1 MAINFPNSPSNG
13 DTTTLANKT
22 YTYDSSKS
30 KWSPSGAVTLSA
42 LSVGSEGTA
51 AGDGA
56 IAYNGAGVFS
66 FTPAVAAG
74 TGVTVHANQAA
85 MTATSPDEG
94 SLHYVTADTKLYVK
108 MASGFYLLA
117 TVSNVTPTITGLTH
131 TTDGTTATIADAATF
146 TLTSGQNTVITLAA
160 SDPDVG
166 QSLTY
171 SATLTAGTLS
181 DVASGFTQGSGAD
194 VNKFTIVPQT
204 SGSGGTLTYRFDV
217 TDGVGTAQ
225 RTASFSISF
234 IILNSRYTSL
244 LMNVNSAGTNSSFT
258 NSGSGSSAVKGAT
271 NNPSAGTFS
280 PFRAGG
286 YSVEFDGNDYLKVAD
301 SNDFHVSSSADFTLE
316 AWIYLTSNSDQ
327 MLLDPRPS
335 GSNGDYMTMVIST
348 LKLMLYSQT
357 AVKLTSAASVS
368 LNQWVHVAYVRAS
381 NTGRWYINGTADT
394 NTWTDNI
401 AYHTSASGADWWIGA
416 RQLSG
421 AGSYFSNAKIRDFR
435 FVNGTAIV
443 PPSGGPAE
451 PLTAVTNTKLLACS
465 LPNFADANTQVAA
478 KTITI
483 SGDPRTVPNGPYD
496 VGETQL
502 SGGGSIHF
510 DAVGTSGHAD
520 APIEIAAVTD
530 GGANHTV
537 SFWYYFTG
545 TGTSG
550 ATSKGNIYTYG
561 DEQGNVGYGIQ
572 HNNANNGQIIFMY
585 GTSPYETVL
594 VTSGAKHSQWN
605 YLQVIK
611 TGTTVR
617 CYLNGVLGTG
627 SGSRSS
633 DYANGAA
640 ELNIG
645 AERYGG
651 MSNLFRGYISDLQ
664 YINSASTDYSV
675 PTALRS
681 SSGTVV
687 HLKGETASIS
697 DKSQRTNLA
706 LYGGATGHATTKIAN
721 AFSVEFDGADDYIS
735 LNNQGIGNFGTE
747 DFTAECW
754 FNSDDIANYR
764 NIMGTRI
771 NAGNSAAWCLAI
783 DATGKIYVYSAAYI
797 VASATSAV
805 SANTWYYV
813 SYSRDGANHRLHLGT
828 STVSQVAT
836 ATTVRDYTADNFAIG
851 KHAYSASEYFNGNIQ
866 NLRITKGL
874 ARYSASSYTAPTT
887 LWKG

>member
-1 MAINFPNSPSNG
+1 MSNN
-13 DTTTLANKT
+13 TNLAKLARVIGTGTNAQVLT
-22 YTYDSSKS
+22 SQGGSAFSFQD
-30 KWSPSGAVTLSA
+30 PSG
-42 LSVGSEGTA
+42 GG
-51 AGDGA
+51 
-56 IAYNGAGVFS
+56 
-66 FTPAVAAG
+66 G

-117 TVSNVTPTITGLTH
+117 TVSNVNPTITDLTH
-131 TTDGTTATIADAATF
+131 TTDGTTASVAAGATF
-146 TLTSGQNTVITLAA
+146 DLTSGQNTLITLAA

-181 DVASGFTQGSGAD
+181 NVASGFTQGSGAD
-194 VNKFTIVPQT
+194 VNKFTLVPQT
-204 SGSGGTLTYRFDV
+204 SGTGGSITYRFDV
-217 TDGVGTAQ
+217 TDGTGTAQ

-234 IILNSRYTSL
+234 QVANSRYTSL
-244 LMNVNSAGTNSSFT
+244 LMHANAAGTNSTFT
-258 NSGSGSSAVKGAT
+258 DSSSSGHTITAGGDPTQGS
-271 NNPSAGTFS
+271 FS
-280 PFRAGG
+280 PYRKGG

-335 GSNGDYMTMVIST
+335 SSNGDYLTIVIST
-348 LKLMLYSQT
+348 LKLMLYSQS

-368 LNQWVHVAYVRAS
+368 LNQWVHVSYVRAS
-381 NTGRWYINGTADT
+381 NVGRWYINGTADT

-401 AYHTSASGADWWIGA
+401 AYHTSASGADWWIGSKHFSA
-416 RQLSG
+416 
-421 AGSYFSNAKIRDFR
+421 AASYFSNAKIRDFR

-478 KTITI
+478 KAITV
-483 SGDPRTVPNGPYD
+483 SGDPKTVPSGPYD
-496 VGETQL
+496 YGEANADD
-502 SGGGSIHF
+502 GGSIHF
-510 DAVGTSGHAD
+510 DGSDFLTLPAQPVIGSGDFEISLWVYQTSQSSDQVLVDFRPPNTNGNQVNLLLANGVPKLHSVSDRITGSSAIPLNTWTFLTLTRVSGNTKIYVGTS
-520 APIEIAAVTD
+520 
-530 GGANHTV
+530 
-537 SFWYYFTG
+537 
-545 TGTSG
+545 
-550 ATSKGNIYTYG
+550 
-561 DEQGNVGYGIQ
+561 Q
-572 HNNANNGQIIFMY
+572 
-585 GTSPYETVL
+585 
-594 VTSGAKHSQWN
+594 
-605 YLQVIK
+605 
-611 TGTTVR
+611 
-617 CYLNGVLGTG
+617 TG
-627 SGSRSS
+627 STYSDSTNYITGASRP
-633 DYANGAA
+633 A
-640 ELNIG
+640 IG
-645 AERYGG
+645 TAGFNT
-651 MSNLFRGYISDLQ
+651 SLALFNGYISDLV
-664 YINSASTDYSV
+664 IKNTGNSSPSI
-675 PTALRS
+675 PTQPRANDSNTTLL
-681 SSGTVV
+681 
-687 HLKGETASIS
+687 LKGQGAKVF
-697 DKSQRTNLA
+697 DKSQKTNLA

-735 LNNQGIGNFGTE
+735 LNNQGIANFGTS

-771 NAGNSAAWCLAI
+771 NAGSNTAWCLAI

-866 NLRITKGL
+866 NLRITKGY
-874 ARYSASSYTAPTT
+874 ARYSAADYAAPTT